1 MNAVLDMMTARLTI
15 PKGMDQETVQDP
27 RARPETTSK
36 RKKDKE
42 LQPLGSR
49 VGAGIIGPGRLL
61 SSTATA
67 AMVHTTPLRPPFVL
81 DLPLEL
87 LGAILVLLCAPDLL
101 ACSAVCPLPSSSL
114 PN

>member
-1 MNAVLDMMTARLTI
+1 
-15 PKGMDQETVQDP
+15 
-27 RARPETTSK
+27 
-36 RKKDKE
+36 
-42 LQPLGSR
+42 
-49 VGAGIIGPGRLL
+49 L

-101 ACSAVCPLPSSSL
+101 ACSAVCSLNLLVPS
-114 PN
+114 